1 VAKVVFSS
9 LKNGYTLLS
18 QGSHMGARIEKLIF
32 TSLLLALISGCN
44 WGPSLVSYE
53 MTMQLISDCSQ
64 AGSGAIQCEDLETV
78 AAAKEKGIWFFEQ
91 REGRTFVLIN
101 HNGESVKGVGAFEE
115 ESGQI
120 YQARKYEEEVN
131 TSDGCH
137 NYRDEFYDFVLNENK
152 LEGELTIAQTGGS
165 ELESMECGPLWAHEI
180 KYLLKGSQSEEV
192 VPGR

>member
-1 VAKVVFSS
+1 M
-9 LKNGYTLLS
+9 TL
-18 QGSHMGARIEKLIF
+18 QM
-32 TSLLLALISGCN
+32 
-44 WGPSLVSYE
+44 V
-53 MTMQLISDCSQ
+53 SDCSQ

-78 AAAKEKGIWFFEQ
+78 VAAQEKGFWFFEQ

-101 HNGESVKGVGAFEE
+101 HNGESIKGVGAFEE
-115 ESGQI
+115 ETGTI

-137 NYRDEFYDFVLNENK
+137 SYRDEIYDLVLDGNEIT
-152 LEGELTIAQTGGS
+152 GELTIAQTGGS
-165 ELESMECGPLWAHEI
+165 ELDSVDCGPLWAHEI